1 MMDIMIILSSLK
13 IPQTKL
19 IVPCIKNLKDLKVV
33 RDADIDY
40 PDLSFLS
47 IDYETVST

>member
-1 MMDIMIILSSLK
+1 MDIMIILSSLK

-19 IVPCIKNLKDLKVV
+19 TVPCIKHLKDLKVV